1 MHDRRSGPGL
11 VTALAALFLAAAVA
25 ACASSADYEK
35 AVAVWIGKHAD
46 ALVAEWGPPQAT
58 YTYEDG
64 RRALQYRER
73 EVRETAPVMGF
84 DPYTMRDR
92 VIHSGSVRELVCVTT
107 FETDPGGIVR
117 TVKFRGNA
125 CYPDS

>member
-1 MHDRRSGPGL
+1 MATPRPNIRR
-11 VTALAALFLAAAVA
+11 AFRIAALLLGAAVA
-25 ACASSADYEK
+25 ACASSAEYER
-35 AVAVWIGKHAD
+35 AVSVWIGRHAD

-73 EVRETAPVMGF
+73 EVRQTDPVTAL
-84 DPYTMRDR
+84 DPYSMHNR
-92 VIHSGSVRELVCVTT
+92 VIFPGSVRELVCVTT

-117 TVKFRGNA
+117 SLKFSGNA
-125 CYPDS
+125 CYPPE